1 MDQKMSFA
9 EQLAECRV
17 LPVITARD
25 VDATVHLAQ
34 ALEQGGMR
42 AVEITLRTPEAL
54 PAMRAIKAAVP
65 QLLVAAGTV
74 TTPQDLDQSLG
85 AGVDFCVSP
94 GMTGSLLRAAAA
106 SDVRLLPGVATASEV
121 MLGLDNGFD
130 IFKLFPAAAVGG
142 MELLRSLSG
151 PFPQVRFCPTG
162 GLGPGN
168 FRDFLALPNVLCC
181 GGSWMVTQELVDSG
195 NWLEI
200 EALAREAMRVDD

>member
-54 PAMRAIKAAVP
+54 PAMRAIKAAVR